1 MSNTQHTTST
11 RRRDEGFTLVEILIA
26 IVVVGILAAVAIVGI
41 NSLTSTGNKSAC
53 TASGDA
59 AKAAAA
65 AYYANNN
72 GVYPT
77 DFNQFTSAAGATSKE
92 FVLPTGATIAST
104 TTISGNSGKWTLTMT
119 AGANGNSPTFACS

>member
-1 MSNTQHTTST
+1 MSNNQHATQG

-53 TASGDA
+53 TTSADA

-65 AYYANNN
+65 AYYANQGGN
-72 GVYPT
+72 YPT
-77 DFNQFTSAAGATSKE
+77 SFAQFTSEANATPKE
-92 FVLPTGATIAST
+92 FVLPSGASIAGATSV
-104 TTISGNSGKWTLTMT
+104 SGNNGKWTLTMT
-119 AGANGNSPTFACS
+119 AGTNGNAPTFACS

>member
-1 MSNTQHTTST
+1 MSKNLTNTD
-11 RRRDEGFTLVEILIA
+11 RRQDNGFTLVEILIA
-26 IVVVGILAAVAIVGI
+26 IVVVGILAAVAIIGI

-53 TASGDA
+53 TTSGDA

-72 GVYPT
+72 GVYQT
-77 DFNQFTSAAGATSKE
+77 DFNQFTSTAGAAPKE

-104 TTISGNSGKWTLTMT
+104 TTISGNSGKWTLTLT
-119 AGANGNSPTFACS
+119 AGTNGNAPTFACS